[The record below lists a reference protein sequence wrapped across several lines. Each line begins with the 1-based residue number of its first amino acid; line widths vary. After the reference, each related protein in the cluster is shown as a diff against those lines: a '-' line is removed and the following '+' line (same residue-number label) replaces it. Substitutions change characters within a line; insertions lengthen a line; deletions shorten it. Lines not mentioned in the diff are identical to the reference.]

1 VVSHRIVI
9 LKLQKLSQMTMK
21 GVLIDVA
28 VVMVTLLIG
37 KQLNNIYQL
46 YIHLVWFMVFNP
58 IFNHISVIS
67 WRSVL
72 SAEEAGVHGENH
84 RPVASH

>member
-1 VVSHRIVI
+1 MVSHRIVI
-9 LKLQKLSQMTMK
+9 LKLQKLSQKTMK

-58 IFNHISVIS
+58 IFKHISVIS

-72 SAEEAGVHGENH
+72 SAGETGVHGENH

>member
-1 VVSHRIVI
+1 
-9 LKLQKLSQMTMK
+9 MTMK